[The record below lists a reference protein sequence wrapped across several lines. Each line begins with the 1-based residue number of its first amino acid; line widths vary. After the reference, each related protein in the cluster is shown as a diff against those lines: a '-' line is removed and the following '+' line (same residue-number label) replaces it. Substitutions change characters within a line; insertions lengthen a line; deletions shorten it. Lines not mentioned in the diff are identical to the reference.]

1 MADDLDR
8 EQPHEGMT
16 PYRERST
23 SLRPDPST
31 FEVPEG
37 MVTLTEISDGSLG
50 FDLTEIT
57 TALGWEPEE
66 NWVSVAPDS
75 EDGDHALIVGRVP
88 KEGADTDPSMES
100 NLQTIEHSLVDGEP
114 RVQIP
119 VPDRH
124 LQLFDIDA
132 DSYRRGSDPFLFDAF
147 AEAEYPDTI
156 ILEPL
161 GYVSEWVWPNS
172 DFSFPE
178 VGSVISDVANVSG
191 VDKDELAGWISRVAS
206 EVVTP
211 TFYQFGV
218 PVEGRPTFLTVN
230 GQRVAIVTTPAVDGL
245 PGLVQ
250 ILGNFYR
257 LQSPLLDA
265 VWEVHQRTAKQ
276 LQSELHDGSIPD
288 DHPIQ
293 QEHIDATVIPVTPG
307 RDDGEPGIMSK
318 TTTPIKER
326 TVTAVTTGSSLPIDV
341 YNWLTDFASEVT
353 NDMLK
358 DSGLRVDREPVNIP
372 YTPATPLPV
381 DYSGVR
387 IHFVEDGAL
396 ETLAAEAGL
405 PEHDPAAQRAHDEQA
420 ERILLALDEVP
431 RDYKMFR
438 EDSHAIV
445 VPIFDNEE
453 GNPAVDNG
461 SSSSHTQETD
471 GSGTTQQTLPGNN

>member
-1 MADDLDR
+1 MADDLER

-23 SLRPDPST
+23 SLRPDPSN
-31 FEVPEG
+31 FEPPEG
-37 MVTLTEISDGSLG
+37 MVTLTEITDGTLG

-57 TALGWEPEE
+57 TALGWDPEE

-75 EDGDHALIVGRVP
+75 EGGPALIVGRVP
-88 KEGADTDPSMES
+88 KDESDTDPSMES

-124 LQLFDIDA
+124 LELFGING
-132 DSYRRGSDPFLFDAF
+132 DSYRRGSDPFLFDTF

-161 GYVSEWVWPNS
+161 GYVSDWVWPNS
-172 DFSFPE
+172 DFNFPE
-178 VGSVISDVANVSG
+178 VGTVVQDVADVSG
-191 VDKDELAGWISRVAS
+191 VDEDELTGWIDRVAG

-211 TFYQFGV
+211 TFLQFGV
-218 PVEGRPTFLTVN
+218 PIEERPTFLTVN
-230 GQRVAIVTTPAVDGL
+230 GQRVAIVTTSAVDGL

-265 VWEVHQRTAKQ
+265 VWEVHQRTAQ
-276 LQSELHDGSIPD
+276 ELLSELHGGSIPD

-293 QEHIDATVIPVTPG
+293 QENIDATVIPVTPG
-307 RDDGEPGIMSK
+307 REDGEAGIMSK

-326 TVTAVTTGSSLPIDV
+326 TVTAVAAGSSLPVDV
-341 YNWLTDFASEVT
+341 YNWLTDFATEVT
-353 NDMLK
+353 NDMVK

-372 YTPATPLPV
+372 YTPSTPLPV

-387 IHFVEDGAL
+387 IHFVEEGAL

-405 PEHDPAAQRAHDEQA
+405 SEPDPAAQRAHDEQA
-420 ERILLALDEVP
+420 ERLLMALPEVP
-431 RDYKMFR
+431 QDYKLFR

-445 VPIFDNEE
+445 VPIFDDEE
-453 GNPAVDNG
+453 GNPATNG
-461 SSSSHTQETD
+461 ASSSNQTPETD